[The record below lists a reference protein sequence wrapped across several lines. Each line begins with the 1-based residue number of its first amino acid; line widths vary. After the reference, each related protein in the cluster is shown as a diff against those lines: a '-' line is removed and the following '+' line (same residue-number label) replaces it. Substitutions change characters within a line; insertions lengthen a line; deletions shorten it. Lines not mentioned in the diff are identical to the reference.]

1 MPVSPARAAAF
12 DILLRVEQQDA
23 YAAELLHAR
32 QYANLSHPD
41 HALATELVMGVLR
54 WRSLLDERISTASSR
69 KLARLDPEVLV
80 ALRLAAYQ
88 LLFLS
93 RIPARAALNESV
105 ELVKRARKR
114 SAATFVNA
122 ILRKLSATIG
132 DTATDDASRR
142 EDRHSVA
149 LAAIATATDPPSLAQ
164 LSAHPLWLVERW
176 VHEFGFETAKLICLH
191 NQSVP
196 VTAICLR
203 DPALENELRNA
214 GVHIEPGC
222 LLSSAR
228 TVLSVD
234 VTKTRA
240 FAEGRVA
247 IQDEASQLVALLVGH
262 GSRLLDCCGAPGGK
276 TAILAERNP
285 DAAVIATELHFHRAR
300 LLRKLVASR
309 NVHVVCADTCCPPFV
324 IPFDRILVD
333 VPCSG
338 TGTLARNPEIKWR
351 LRPEDL
357 TDLHSRQLDILRSA
371 MSHVAPGGRLV
382 YSTCSLEPEENSLV
396 VEKALTAEPSFH
408 LLDCREELHRLKSEG
423 ELTVDNFDALLSGKY
438 LRTIPGVLP
447 VDGFFAAILEK
458 T

>member
-69 KLARLDPEVLV
+69 KLANSTPKCSLPF
-80 ALRLAAYQ
+80 ASPPTNC
-88 LLFLS
+88 FSS

-114 SAATFVNA
+114 SAATFVNV

-176 VHEFGFETAKLICLH
+176 VHEFGCETAKLICLH

-228 TVLSVD
+228 TVLSVN

-247 IQDEASQLVALLVGH
+247 TPGRSLPARRSSRRPWLAS
-262 GSRLLDCCGAPGGK
+262 
-276 TAILAERNP
+276 T
-285 DAAVIATELHFHRAR
+285 R
-300 LLRKLVASR
+300 LLRRAGRQNCHPRRAQSGRGGDRHGTHFIARAYSGSSLPQEMFTWSV
-309 NVHVVCADTCCPPFV
+309 P
-324 IPFDRILVD
+324 IP
-333 VPCSG
+333 
-338 TGTLARNPEIKWR
+338 AA
-351 LRPEDL
+351 
-357 TDLHSRQLDILRSA
+357 LHS
-371 MSHVAPGGRLV
+371 
-382 YSTCSLEPEENSLV
+382 
-396 VEKALTAEPSFH
+396 
-408 LLDCREELHRLKSEG
+408 
-423 ELTVDNFDALLSGKY
+423 
-438 LRTIPGVLP
+438 
-447 VDGFFAAILEK
+447 
-458 T
+458 